1 MAHKEGPKVSRRFR
15 RPIRRHIKR
24 LNRPRCR
31 FALATRTSGR
41 LINSCSVTLQCARLC
56 GCLWRTP
63 RFFRVVRRHTS
74 LNMRPRWFRYLIRPS
89 NIRYFD
95 GLICLGL
102 DGLKDHVI
110 FLPSFTQKWKLGTKR
125 GGLHFEQVC
134 KGTSIHSEL
143 RPELKY
149 IKHATRCYLG
159 GKPPLARDAYPHL
172 LPNVDNQWVHPP
184 LSCLIRCLIRRL
196 H

>member
-1 MAHKEGPKVSRRFR
+1 MNVDVRLFEDYSASSLNFRKYHHMRHARESVEEHASLAIYNTGADEMAHKEGPKVSRRFR

-95 GLICLGL
+95 GLICL
-102 DGLKDHVI
+102 
-110 FLPSFTQKWKLGTKR
+110 
-125 GGLHFEQVC
+125 
-134 KGTSIHSEL
+134 
-143 RPELKY
+143 
-149 IKHATRCYLG
+149 
-159 GKPPLARDAYPHL
+159 
-172 LPNVDNQWVHPP
+172 
-184 LSCLIRCLIRRL
+184 
-196 H
+196 